1 MAARNA
7 FCLLI
12 HTPGKAKMNDH
23 SKTRI
28 LSSEI
33 DKALLDALSVGVAK
47 GADDDAWRGD

>member
-1 MAARNA
+1 MITPRPA
-7 FCLLI
+7 F
-12 HTPGKAKMNDH
+12 
-23 SKTRI
+23 